1 MRSASTAALVLTLVL
16 ARAVSGASIVE
27 YAPPYKPVDIVMLLQ
42 DEKAMKA
49 LNIVSYQEAG
59 IKAIVASWPLTQH
72 QDTVAIVN
80 LKGPDKDGRARAVFA
95 RRADALFQSLSRVL
109 SPEQLKRM
117 KQILLQQ
124 WGITVLEHAEIRGA
138 LKLSAEQAERLT
150 TIHVEHR
157 NEILKLTMEGKIP
170 RNEGYNEYNRMMRI
184 ISDRVR
190 SALSAEQQQ
199 ILDDLI
205 GAPYAFF

>member
-1 MRSASTAALVLTLVL
+1 MRSASTAALVLSLMLVRTVSAAEL
-16 ARAVSGASIVE
+16 AELV
-27 YAPPYKPVDIVMLLQ
+27 PPYKPVDIIMLLQ
-42 DEKAMKA
+42 DEKAKRA
-49 LNIVSYQEAG
+49 LNIVSYQEPG

-72 QDTVAIVN
+72 KDTVAISS
-80 LKGPDKDGRARAVFA
+80 LKGPDRLIKARALTA
-95 RRADALFQSLSRVL
+95 RRADELFQSLSRVL
-109 SPEQLKRM
+109 SPQQLKRL

-124 WGITVLEHAEIRGA
+124 WGITVLEHPEIRQA

-157 NEILKLTMEGKIP
+157 KEILKETMEGKIP
-170 RNEGYNEYNRMMRI
+170 RDAGYNEYNRMVRI
-184 ISDRVR
+184 LSDRIR

-199 ILDDLI
+199 ILDDLL